1 MPSSQPPFSLS
12 DVVPLPRLEVH
23 VLIYRQ
29 HILRLQTGLPAYI
42 ELPAALCLLSVTL
55 TYELANPGIVT
66 EGCQRGLQRV
76 YTPAWVHAN
85 FQLGRDKKQA
95 FLAQHAVWKVCLN
108 PDSCCNIGLTI
119 LSLYLPVTCR
129 RSRLQRRTCACTVKF

>member
-1 MPSSQPPFSLS
+1 MYWHTFS
-12 DVVPLPRLEVH
+12 
-23 VLIYRQ
+23 IT
-29 HILRLQTGLPAYI
+29 LRLQTGWPAYI

-85 FQLGRDKKQA
+85 FQLGRDRKQA

-108 PDSCCNIGLTI
+108 PASCCKHELNI
-119 LSLYLPVTCR
+119 LSRYLPVD
-129 RSRLQRRTCACTVKF
+129 LQRE